1 MATPAGKFVP
11 PEASAEVHE
20 PPAEINLE
28 LDYCEMGPTIRIEN
42 LKLARNQR
50 PVLNGVRMSIGAGEI
65 VCLLGPSGGGKSSL
79 LRCINRLT
87 EPPPGTVFLAGT
99 DVAAT
104 DVLVLRRQVG
114 MVFQKVSLFPGTVA
128 ENVEFGVALQKKA
141 LSSADI
147 ERLLSLADLPPEFAV
162 QDSQSLSGGE
172 AQRVAIA
179 RALAT
184 EPSVLLL
191 DEPTSALDPAATR
204 HVEETMLKLRGE
216 LGLTLLWVTHQPE
229 QARRIADRIY
239 LLVDG
244 QVMDEGAPDHLFR
257 PGSKHLV
264 AAFAAG
270 ELD

>member
-1 MATPAGKFVP
+1 
-11 PEASAEVHE
+11 
-20 PPAEINLE
+20 
-28 LDYCEMGPTIRIEN
+28 MGPMIRIEN
-42 LKLARNQR
+42 LKLARNRQ
-50 PVLNGVRMSIGAGEI
+50 PVLNGVRMSVGAGEI

-87 EPPPGTVFLAGT
+87 EPPLGTIFLDEA
-99 DVAAT
+99 DVTAIE
-104 DVLVLRRQVG
+104 VLALRRQVG
-114 MVFQKVSLFPGTVA
+114 MVFQQVSLFPGTVA
-128 ENVEFGVALQKKA
+128 QNVEYGVALQKMS

-147 ERLLSLADLPPEFAV
+147 TRLLALADLPPEFAV
-162 QDSQSLSGGE
+162 QDGQSLSGGE

-204 HVEETMLKLRGE
+204 RVEETMLKLRGE
-216 LGLTLLWVTHQPE
+216 LGLTLLWVTHLPE

-244 QVMDEGAPDHLFR
+244 QVMDEGGPEHLFR
-257 PGSKHLV
+257 PGSKHLA

>member
-1 MATPAGKFVP
+1 MRPA
-11 PEASAEVHE
+11 
-20 PPAEINLE
+20 
-28 LDYCEMGPTIRIEN
+28 IRIED
-42 LKLARNQR
+42 LKLVRNQQ
-50 PVLNGVRMSIGAGEI
+50 PVLNGVQMSIGAGEL

-87 EPPPGTVFLAGT
+87 EPPPGTVFLADT
-99 DVAAT
+99 DVTAV
-104 DVLVLRRQVG
+104 DVLALRRQVG
-114 MVFQKVSLFPGTVA
+114 MVFQQVSLFPGTVA
-128 ENVEFGVALQKKA
+128 ENVGYGAALQRIS
-141 LSSADI
+141 LSPAEI
-147 ERLLSLADLPPEFAV
+147 RRLLALADLPQEFAT
-162 QDSQSLSGGE
+162 QDGRSLSGGE

-179 RALAT
+179 RALST

-229 QARRIADRIY
+229 QAQRIADRIY

-244 QVMDEGAPDHLFR
+244 QVMDEGAPEHLFR
-257 PGSKHLV
+257 PGSNHLA

-270 ELD
+270 ELDQNYGK